1 MKGKIKPPRHLVW
14 STDEVDL
21 DNPFQRRWFLTQV
34 LTHGLAEDIR
44 QLDFTEVAREIDN
57 LHLPKE
63 VESLWRTFLDKRDD
77 LDFRADAPSSTHT
90 LAILVD

>member
-1 MKGKIKPPRHLVW
+1 MDFLYNDVMKGKIKPPRHLVW

-34 LTHGLAEDIR
+34 LTNGLAEDIR
-44 QLDFTEVAREIDN
+44 QLDIEEVAREIDY

-63 VESLWRTFLDKRDD
+63 VESLWRMFLEARN
-77 LDFRADAPSSTHT
+77 A
-90 LAILVD
+90 

>member
-1 MKGKIKPPRHLVW
+1 MNGKIKPPRHLVW

-44 QLDFTEVAREIDN
+44 QLDLEEAAREIDN

-63 VESLWRTFLDKRDD
+63 VESLWRTFLDKRYD
-77 LDFRADAPSSTHT
+77 
-90 LAILVD
+90 

>member
-1 MKGKIKPPRHLVW
+1 
-14 STDEVDL
+14 VDL

-44 QLDFTEVAREIDN
+44 QLDILEVAREIDN

-63 VESLWRTFLDKRDD
+63 VELLWRTFLDKHYD
-77 LDFRADAPSSTHT
+77 
-90 LAILVD
+90 